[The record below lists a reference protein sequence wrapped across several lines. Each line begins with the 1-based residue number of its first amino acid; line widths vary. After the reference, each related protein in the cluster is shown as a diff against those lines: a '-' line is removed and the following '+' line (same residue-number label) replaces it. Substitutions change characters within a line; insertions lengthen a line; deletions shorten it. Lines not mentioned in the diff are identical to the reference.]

1 MFPGPLARRWYTTAA
16 QGTSVSSNFILL
28 PTFSYIL
35 HLESGWPHA
44 IYASDRI
51 TDRRSTFLAHA
62 TTLSSADQL
71 PAFLDY
77 ITSQHQLKRATHCMY
92 AYRTFKQNLEE
103 GNGHGSSNG
112 QRAQAAPAIATTKA
126 TVLTGQKDG
135 GESGSGDRLARLL
148 QDTRSDNVVLVV
160 SRWYGGIQLGND
172 RWKRI
177 NQVAKEALQ
186 LGNFPRPKE
195 YPASCNSASSSKKRR
210 R

>member
-1 MFPGPLARRWYTTAA
+1 MFPNGPLARRWYATAA
-16 QGTSVSSNFILL
+16 QSTSVSSNLILL
-28 PTFSYIL
+28 PTLSYIL
-35 HLESGWPHA
+35 HLESSWPHP
-44 IYASDRI
+44 IHASERI

-62 TTLSSADQL
+62 TTLSSVDQL

-77 ITSQHQLKRATHCMY
+77 ITSQPQLKRATHCMY
-92 AYRTFKQNLEE
+92 AYRTFKQNPEE
-103 GNGHGSSNG
+103 RQSYPNG
-112 QRAQAAPAIATTKA
+112 QKTPAASAMPPTKA

-186 LGNFPRPKE
+186 RGNFPRPKE
-195 YPASCNSASSSKKRR
+195 DPATSTATASTKKRR

>member
-1 MFPGPLARRWYTTAA
+1 M
-16 QGTSVSSNFILL
+16 
-28 PTFSYIL
+28 
-35 HLESGWPHA
+35 
-44 IYASDRI
+44 
-51 TDRRSTFLAHA
+51 
-62 TTLSSADQL
+62 DQL
-71 PAFLDY
+71 PEFLDY
-77 ITSQHQLKRATHCMY
+77 ITSQPQLKRATHCMY
-92 AYRTFKQNLEE
+92 AYRTFKQNLKEP
-103 GNGHGSSNG
+103 NHHGL
-112 QRAQAAPAIATTKA
+112 RAQAVSAMPPSKS

-186 LGNFPRPKE
+186 KGNFPRPKE
-195 YPASCNSASSSKKRR
+195 GPASSNSASSSKKRR

>member
-1 MFPGPLARRWYTTAA
+1 MFPGPLARRWYATAA
-16 QGTSVSSNFILL
+16 QSTSVSATSTPL
-28 PTFSYIL
+28 PAFSYIL
-35 HLESGWPHA
+35 HLESSWPHA
-44 IYASDRI
+44 IYASERV
-51 TDRRSTFLAHA
+51 TDRRSAFLAHA
-62 TTLSSADQL
+62 TTLSSVDQL
-71 PAFLDY
+71 PDFLDY
-77 ITSQHQLKRATHCMY
+77 ITSQPQLKRATHCMY
-92 AYRTFKQNLEE
+92 AYRTFKQSPEE
-103 GNGHGSSNG
+103 PNHHGSSMG
-112 QRAQAAPAIATTKA
+112 QRAQAVSATPPSKS

-186 LGNFPRPKE
+186 KGNFPRPKE
-195 YPASCNSASSSKKRR
+195 DPASSHSASSSRKRR